1 MASGYTIFTTYVF
14 VPTSGNSQ
22 AIHCNYI
29 KSLQLSADNIN
40 VQEISMSFSNPADFK
55 FLSNNITGGTGYT
68 ANKIY
73 AIIQVVNN
81 SGYTNI
87 SDVKPDST
95 KWKIVNLTPQVTGYT
110 TGSTFTL
117 TPAQLTSVVFKISL
131 LGYGGFTSYTLSY
144 LDYPTKFSFDDNKLC
159 FGDEIYFL
167 GNVSTDIHA
176 DVFVTDLA
184 IQLPLNEFN
193 SSTNPTWLQTT
204 PRPAV
209 AITEIG
215 IYDANKNL
223 VAIGKLNDPLVK
235 NSSISRTI
243 VFDIDF

>member
-22 AIHCNYI
+22 AVHCNYI
-29 KSLQLSADNIN
+29 KSLQLSANNIN
-40 VQEISMSFSNPADFK
+40 VQEINISFSNPDDFK
-55 FLSNNITGGTGYT
+55 FLSNSITAGTGFT

-73 AIIQVVNN
+73 AVIQLVNN
-81 SGYTNI
+81 SGYTNAN
-87 SDVKPDST
+87 DAKPDPAN
-95 KWKIVNLTPQVTGYT
+95 WKVVDLISGNTGL
-110 TGSTFTL
+110 L
-117 TPAQLTSVVFKISL
+117 TPAILTNQVFKISL
-131 LGYGGFTSYTLSY
+131 LNYGGFSGYTLSY
-144 LDYPTKFSFDDNKLC
+144 LNYPTKFPADNNKLC

-184 IQLPLNEFN
+184 IILGQNQFN
-193 SSTNPTWLQTT
+193 SSTNPTWLQI
-204 PRPAV
+204 PSSSRPAV

-215 IYDANKNL
+215 IYTEIAGVKYL

-235 NSSISRTI
+235 DSSISRTL

>member
-40 VQEISMSFSNPADFK
+40 VQEISMSFSNLDDFK
-55 FLSNNITGGTGYT
+55 FLSNNISSGTGYT

-87 SDVKPDST
+87 SDVKPDPAN
-95 KWKIVNLTPQVTGYT
+95 WKIVDLTSQVTGYS
-110 TGSTFTL
+110 TGSTFIL

-131 LGYGGFTSYTLSY
+131 LNYGSFTSYDLSY
-144 LDYPTKFSFDDNKLC
+144 LNYPTMFSSDDSKLC

-184 IQLPLNEFN
+184 IILGQNQFN
-193 SSTNPTWLQTT
+193 SSTNPTWFQVTPLQ
-204 PRPAV
+204 P
-209 AITEIG
+209 ITQPTE
-215 IYDANKNL
+215 
-223 VAIGKLNDPLVK
+223 
-235 NSSISRTI
+235 
-243 VFDIDF
+243 

>member
-22 AIHCNYI
+22 AVHCNYI
-29 KSLQLSADNIN
+29 KSLQLNATNTNID
-40 VQEISMSFSNPADFK
+40 VQEISMNFSNPDDFK
-55 FLSNNITGGTGYT
+55 FLSNNINNGTGYT

-87 SDVKPDST
+87 VDVKPDST
-95 KWKIVNLTPQVTGYT
+95 KWKIVDLTSQISGYT
-110 TGSTFTL
+110 GIL

-131 LGYGGFTSYTLSY
+131 LGYNGFTSYNLSY

-184 IQLPLNEFN
+184 IILGQNQFN
-193 SSTNPTWLQTT
+193 SSTNPTWLQVT

-223 VAIGKLNDPLVK
+223 VAIGKLNDPLIK
-235 NSSISRTI
+235 DSSISRTI

>member
-1 MASGYTIFTTYVF
+1 MASGYTIFTTYVL
-14 VPTSGNSQ
+14 VPISGNSE

-29 KSLQLSADNIN
+29 KSLQLNGGNNIN
-40 VQEISMSFSNPADFK
+40 IQEINISFSNPDDFK
-55 FLSNNITGGTGYT
+55 FLSNNIIGGTGYT

-73 AIIQVVNN
+73 AIIQLVNN

-95 KWKIVNLTPQVTGYT
+95 KWKIVDLISGNTGL
-110 TGSTFTL
+110 L
-117 TPAQLTSVVFKISL
+117 TPAILTNQVFKISL
-131 LGYGGFTSYTLSY
+131 LGYNGFTSYSLFY
-144 LDYPTKFSFDDNKLC
+144 LNYPTKFPSDDNKLC

-176 DVFVTDLA
+176 DVYVTDLA
-184 IQLPLNEFN
+184 IILGQNEFN
-193 SSTNPTWLQTT
+193 SSTNPTWLQTS

-235 NSSISRTI
+235 DSSISRTL

>member
-1 MASGYTIFTTYVF
+1 MASGYTIFTTYVL
-14 VPTSGNSQ
+14 VPISGNSE

-29 KSLQLSADNIN
+29 KSLQLNSNNIN
-40 VQEISMSFSNPADFK
+40 VQEINISFSNPDDFK
-55 FLSNNITGGTGYT
+55 FLSGNLTDGTGYT

-73 AIIQVVNN
+73 AIIQLINN

-87 SDVKPDST
+87 SDVKPIPAN
-95 KWKIVNLTPQVTGYT
+95 WKIVDLI
-110 TGSTFTL
+110 TGSTGLL
-117 TPAQLTSVVFKISL
+117 TPAKLTNQVFKISL
-131 LGYGGFTSYTLSY
+131 LNYGGYSGYTLSY
-144 LDYPTKFSFDDNKLC
+144 LDYPQKYSSDDNKLC

-167 GNVSTDIHA
+167 GNVTTDIHA
-176 DVFVTDLA
+176 DVYVTDLS
-184 IQLPLNEFN
+184 IILGQNQFN
-193 SSTNPTWLQTT
+193 SSTNPTWLQI
-204 PRPAV
+204 PLSSRPQV

-235 NSSISRTI
+235 DSSISRTI